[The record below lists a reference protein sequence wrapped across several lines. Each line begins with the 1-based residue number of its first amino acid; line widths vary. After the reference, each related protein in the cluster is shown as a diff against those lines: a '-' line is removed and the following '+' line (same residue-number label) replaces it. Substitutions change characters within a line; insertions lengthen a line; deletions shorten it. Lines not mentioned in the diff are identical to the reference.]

1 MKERGRRTGTEGTV
15 EPAAAC
21 HSAVPAGPAPRREVD
36 VAGSLAGAMAEEIL
50 EQAPTG
56 DTTVRSRFFA
66 LVLDVSATFW
76 QARSESDARPGFT
89 ETVDALMVFL
99 NAVVAEV
106 GTMWLHVTLADE
118 FGSVVLFPSKEG
130 GGDVGIVDQIRR
142 GIVEQV
148 RHRQAL
154 HRDGEERVVAGAHVA
169 GGLSRALC
177 YISRHQPEVPSDGP
191 SRGATNAEGN
201 PQMDARVLIVQG
213 AEDVAEHYNA
223 MMNAIFSATRLGVAV
238 DGLSLGARPSSLL
251 QQAAF
256 LTKLG
261 AFRHVP
267 EGSREPLAL
276 LLLTDFAPDTRT
288 RLLLNRPPI
297 SDVDFRASCVCH
309 QKPQDQAIVC
319 PVCLSIFCDDSPAKD
334 TNVCTVCGLNAT

>member
-1 MKERGRRTGTEGTV
+1 M

-223 MMNAIFSATRLGVAV
+223 MMNAIFSATRLGV
-238 DGLSLGARPSSLL
+238 SL
-251 QQAAF
+251 
-256 LTKLG
+256 
-261 AFRHVP
+261 
-267 EGSREPLAL
+267 
-276 LLLTDFAPDTRT
+276 
-288 RLLLNRPPI
+288 
-297 SDVDFRASCVCH
+297 
-309 QKPQDQAIVC
+309 
-319 PVCLSIFCDDSPAKD
+319 
-334 TNVCTVCGLNAT
+334 